1 MRTKSKKSMGSSFEA
16 GGGGVCNAYTRWKRA
31 CAGNLSYL

>member
-16 GGGGVCNAYTRWKRA
+16 GGGGEFAMHTL
-31 CAGNLSYL
+31 AGSERVREI